1 MKKERDSQL
10 GDLSGRIK
18 SLDQFTGSL
27 VARSRSEGE
36 AEVEAEVIPITDAPV
51 GRVPSPRRSRVFLRN
66 GEGHGFFADLTITAP
81 LTRTA
86 VD

>member
-27 VARSRSEGE
+27 VATPRSE
-36 AEVEAEVIPITDAPV
+36 AEAEVIPIIEPSV
-51 GRVPSPRRSRVFLRN
+51 GQVPRPRRSRVFLRK
-66 GEGHGFFADLTITAP
+66 GEGHGFFADLTLTAP
-81 LTRTA
+81 LA
-86 VD
+86 PAAIE